1 MPVSYKNKDII
12 ADYAGQIRGKRI
24 GEKDEELLVPVIA
37 SSTGFGKSDK
47 DAVEMHVYDSA
58 ENYLFSDYDIKG
70 WSLLTSLQPI
80 PTTDGPAPQKT
91 SIRKIKLDIRKN
103 LIDVGVKAGR
113 YTVAYNL
120 FRNIFGN
127 SGGGKAYVSEISPS
141 RKEIRIL
148 PISEKNEEQNASFE
162 ALGNVSNVSI
172 DGTAKTYLLNFG
184 KNNVIAAINW
194 QLDKIT
200 VPDYP
205 HSIIIKLYEKLPV
218 SISIKHQLWLVEEIA
233 DPIIDKIVIEPPLEP
248 KAKTNIRGPNYNL
261 RGKFSGDPGE
271 TGLESWDDLLS
282 TNAAT
287 SQQLIN
293 KLISGSLD
301 GAEINVDYRAFD
313 NFIHFSSAEERLKNF
328 KYKLQLVEQYD
339 SEIKALGSTG
349 GAATSSYSAI
359 SSSQS
364 FELKK
369 RQVINGFDGFETQ
382 LYETSGSE
390 VTSSL
395 GFFMDASW
403 PKQNSVATGSDGFTV
418 YSISSSEG
426 TAWYNKMEAS
436 ASLYDQNNVNAL
448 RYNLPQHIIIDTY
461 NADFVLFVDMIG
473 QHFDVMWTYVN
484 ALSRISSRREKLGY
498 GVPRDIVKHVLE
510 SFGWKT
516 DSGWSKVKLWDAVLG
531 TDVSGSYQQTGSRQ
545 SMTKSDYQKEVWTRI
560 VQNVPYLLKTKGTA
574 RSIKALL
581 SCYGVPL
588 SILRIREYGGPSPK
602 SGSYNQ
608 YEVEQFHYALNFY
621 GGTYDTYVQ
630 SKWADDSKTTRKPD
644 TVEFRFQQNT
654 AVTQSV
660 LVESEEKWAITAE
673 QSASSNYGYLKFVL
687 TGSQGDM
694 SGSTQKVPLWN
705 GEFWSAY
712 LARSVMDS
720 AANIDQE
727 YKLKV
732 KQFDAS
738 SGRIIHAGSG
748 SLVISGAANVASRS
762 YNTAFNAAT
771 DVFIGS
777 KPTSSFGGP
786 FTGSMQE
793 FRFWANEL
801 DEGAFDNH
809 VGSPRAMDGNSSTA
823 SFDDLILRY
832 SFDDQINHFLTSSIL
847 DRSMDQTSIL
857 PGTASNYPNADVY
870 SDFNETYLS
879 NQPNV
884 GGNRPRSNKIRL
896 EDTQLY
902 YGTLSSKKRSEISA
916 YDLAPTDSPK
926 LGVYLSPVDIMNEDI
941 AHQLGVADLA
951 EFYGEPG
958 NMYQDEYE
966 GLRIIRNRYFQKYS
980 KPNNF
985 WDFMR
990 LVLFFDTSLF
1000 RQIRTLLPARA
1011 RANVGLLIEEHMLA
1025 RPKKKWTKPVSET
1038 RNWRKTIDLTEV
1050 FNTSASQDNYRTTL
1064 PFLSQ
1069 SYIMTGTSSAY
1080 EGVMI
1085 DSASGVLFGTH
1096 DFLSGT
1102 LVDSASGVL
1111 FGTHDSLSG
1120 TLIDSASGVLT
1131 GTHDS
1136 LNGTISGSLGGIVN
1150 DFGGVGSAGQW
1161 NNTFYRS
1168 DKSRLPRQ
1176 ELKFSGATN
1185 KEELFDNFFGDID
1198 TLFAQRIVTS
1208 SRASEVYS
1216 VKEYFYSSAVSK
1228 SNHEAGGLDY
1238 YILSSS
1244 LNPAEYQDF
1253 RGGGL
1258 TLGAFGAEKW
1268 QIDNGKN
1275 VGKVGNHIGST
1286 IDGKEAVEIF
1296 ETNPNRLVVRSTSD
1310 SNIDVE

>member
-24 GEKDEELLVPVIA
+24 KKEDEELLVLVFSDA
-37 SSTGFGKSDK
+37 VEFGKNEK
-47 DAVEMHVYDSA
+47 DTIEMHVYDSA
-58 ENYLFSDYDIKG
+58 ENYLFSNYNIDG
-70 WSLLTSLQPI
+70 WSTLTSIQPI
-80 PTTDGPAPQKT
+80 PTGDGPAPQKT
-91 SIRKIKLDIRKN
+91 SVPKIKLDIRKN
-103 LIDVGVKAGR
+103 LIDIGVKSGR

-120 FRNIFGN
+120 FRNIFGSKDSN
-127 SGGGKAYVSEISPS
+127 KVYIGEISPS

-148 PISEKNEEQNASFE
+148 PVSEKNEELNELFINIGE
-162 ALGNVSNVSI
+162 RHNVSD
-172 DGTAKTYLLNFG
+172 DGTVKTYLLNFG
-184 KNNVIAAINW
+184 RNNVIAAINW
-194 QLDKIT
+194 QLDRIS

-205 HSIIIKLYEKLPV
+205 HSIVVKLYEKLPIN
-218 SISIKHQLWLVEEIA
+218 ISVKDQLWIVEEVA
-233 DPIIDKIVIEPPLEP
+233 DPIIDKIVIEPPVE
-248 KAKTNIRGPNYNL
+248 KKQKTNIRGPNYNI
-261 RGKFSGDPGE
+261 RGNFSGDPGE
-271 TGLESWDDLLS
+271 IGLESWNDLLS
-282 TNAAT
+282 TNAST

-293 KLISGSLD
+293 KLISGSLG
-301 GAEINVDYRAFD
+301 GAEINVDYRKFE
-313 NFIHFSSAEERLKNF
+313 NFVHFSSAKERLKNF

-339 SEIKALGSTG
+339 SEIKALGATG
-349 GAATSSYSAI
+349 GASTGSYSAI

-369 RQVINGFDGFETQ
+369 RQVINGFDGFEKQ
-382 LYETSGSE
+382 LYETSGSV

-395 GFFMDASW
+395 GWFMDASW
-403 PKQNSVATGSDGFTV
+403 PKQNSVLTGYDGYTA
-418 YSISSSEG
+418 YSVSSSQAK
-426 TAWYNKMEAS
+426 TWYNNIEAS
-436 ASLYDQNNVNAL
+436 ASVYDNNNVSAL
-448 RYNLPQHIIIDTY
+448 RYNLPQHILIDTY
-461 NADFVLFVDMIG
+461 NSDFVLFIDMIG
-473 QHFDVMWTYVN
+473 QHFDIMWTYIS

-498 GVPRDIVKHVLE
+498 GIPRDIVKHVLE

-516 DSGWSKVKLWDAVLG
+516 DSGWSKAKLWDAVLG
-531 TDVSGSYQQTGSRQ
+531 TNVSGSYATTGSRQ

-560 VQNVPYLLKTKGTA
+560 AQNIPYLLKTKGTA

-621 GGTYDTYVQ
+621 GGSYDTYVQ
-630 SKWADDSKTTRKPD
+630 SSWADDSRTSRKPD

-654 AVTQSV
+654 SVTQSV
-660 LVESEEKWAITAE
+660 LVESEDKWAITAE
-673 QSASSNYGYLKFVL
+673 QSASSNYGYLKFIL
-687 TGSQGDM
+687 AGSQGNM
-694 SGSTQKVPLWN
+694 SGSTQKVPIWN

-720 AANIDQE
+720 AANINQE

-762 YNTAFNAAT
+762 YNTAFNTAT

-809 VGSPRAMDGNSSTA
+809 VTSPRAIDGNSPTA

-832 SFDDQINHFLTSSIL
+832 SFDDQINHSLTSSIL

-857 PGTASNYPNADVY
+857 PGTATNYPNADVY
-870 SDFNETYLS
+870 SDFNETYLA
-879 NQPNV
+879 NQPNI

-902 YGTLSSKKRSEISA
+902 YGNLSSKKRSEISA
-916 YDLAPTDSPK
+916 YDLAPLDSPK
-926 LGVYLSPVDIMNEDI
+926 LGVYLSPTDIMNDDI
-941 AHQLGVADLA
+941 AHQLGIADLS

-958 NMYQDEYE
+958 DMYQDEYE
-966 GLRIIRNRYFQKYS
+966 GLRTIRNRYFQKYS

-1000 RQIRTLLPARA
+1000 RQIRKLLPARA

-1025 RPKKKWTKPVSET
+1025 RPKKKWTKPVSEI
-1038 RNWRKTIDLTEV
+1038 RNWRKTIDLTTI
-1050 FNTSASQDNYRTTL
+1050 FIASASQDNYRTSIPMTDDYVL
-1064 PFLSQ
+1064 L
-1069 SYIMTGTSSAY
+1069 TGTSSAY
-1080 EGVMI
+1080 EGVMV
-1085 DSASGVLFGTH
+1085 DSVSGVL
-1096 DFLSGT
+1096 SGT
-1102 LVDSASGVL
+1102 YNSFA
-1111 FGTHDSLSG
+1111 
-1120 TLIDSASGVLT
+1120 
-1131 GTHDS
+1131 
-1136 LNGTISGSLGGIVN
+1136 GTISGSLGGIVN
-1150 DFGGVGSAGQW
+1150 DFGGVVSAGQW

-1176 ELKFSGATN
+1176 ELTFSGANNT
-1185 KEELFDNFFGDID
+1185 EVLVDTFFGNSGS
-1198 TLFAQRIVTS
+1198 LFSQPQITA
-1208 SRASEVYS
+1208 SRASEIYS

-1228 SNHEAGGLDY
+1228 SNHEAGGLEY

-1244 LNPAEYQDF
+1244 LKPAEYQDF
-1253 RGGGL
+1253 KGGGIDRGG
-1258 TLGAFGAEKW
+1258 FGAEKW

-1275 VGKVGNHIGST
+1275 VGRVGNYIGST

>member
-1 MPVSYKNKDII
+1 VPVSYKNKDII

-24 GEKDEELLVPVIA
+24 EREDEELLVPIVKQISA
-37 SSTGFGKSDK
+37 FGKNKNDV
-47 DAVEMHVYDSA
+47 VEMHVYDSA
-58 ENYLFSDYDIKG
+58 ENYLFSEHKVKD

-80 PTTDGPAPQKT
+80 QTADGPASQKT
-91 SIRKIKLDIRKN
+91 SIPKIKLDIRKN
-103 LIDVGVKAGR
+103 LIDIGVKAGR

-127 SGGGKAYVSEISPS
+127 SESGKGYISEISPT

-148 PISEKNEEQNASFE
+148 PISEKDEEQNIAFAEFGDS
-162 ALGNVSNVSI
+162 ANITL
-172 DGTAKTYLLNFG
+172 DKTMRTVLINFG
-184 KNNVIAAINW
+184 QNNVAGAMNW
-194 QLDKIT
+194 QTDRIS
-200 VPDYP
+200 VSDYP
-205 HSIIIKLYEKLPV
+205 YSIVVKLYEKLPPE
-218 SISIKHQLWLVEEIA
+218 ISVKQQLWIVEEVA
-233 DPIIDKIVIEPPLEP
+233 DPIIDKIAIEPQVEP
-248 KAKTNIRGPNYNL
+248 KPKTNIRGPNYNV
-261 RGKFSGDPGE
+261 RGIGGDPGE
-271 TGLESWDDLLS
+271 TGLESWNDLLS
-282 TNAAT
+282 TNAST

-301 GAEINVDYRAFD
+301 GAEINVDYRQFE
-313 NFIHFSSAEERLKNF
+313 NFVHFSSAKERLKNF

-339 SEIKALGSTG
+339 SEVKALGSTG
-349 GAATSSYSAI
+349 GAATGSYSAI
-359 SSSQS
+359 SSSQA
-364 FELKK
+364 FVLKK
-369 RQVINGFDGFETQ
+369 QQVINGFDGFEKQ
-382 LYETSGSE
+382 LYETSGSA

-395 GFFMDASW
+395 GWFMDVSW
-403 PKQNSVATGSDGFTV
+403 PKQNSVATGSDGYTLFSV
-418 YSISSSEG
+418 SSSE
-426 TAWYNKMEAS
+426 AEDWYSNIEAS
-436 ASLYDQNNVNAL
+436 ASLYDNNNVDAL
-448 RYNLPQHIIIDTY
+448 RYNLPQHILVDTF
-461 NADFVLFVDMIG
+461 NADFVLFMDMIG
-473 QHFDVMWTYVN
+473 QHFDIMWTYVN

-531 TDVSGSYQQTGSRQ
+531 TDVSGSYQQSGSRQ
-545 SMTKSDYQKEVWTRI
+545 SMTKSDYQKEVWTRLA
-560 VQNVPYLLKTKGTA
+560 QNIPYLLKTKGTA

-621 GGTYDTYVQ
+621 GGSYDTYVQ
-630 SKWADDSKTTRKPD
+630 SKWADDAKSTRKPD
-644 TVEFRFQQNT
+644 TVEFRFMQNQN
-654 AVTQSV
+654 VTQSV
-660 LVESEEKWAITAE
+660 LVESEDKWAITAE
-673 QSASSNYGYLKFVL
+673 RSGSSNYGYLKFML
-687 TGSQGDM
+687 SGSLGHM
-694 SGSTQKVPLWN
+694 SGSTQKVPIWN

-712 LARSVMDS
+712 MARSVMNS
-720 AANIDQE
+720 SANIDQE
-727 YKLKV
+727 YKLKA

-738 SGRIIHAGSG
+738 SSRIIYAGSG
-748 SLVISGAANVASRS
+748 SLIVSGAINVASRS

-809 VGSPRAMDGNSSTA
+809 VSSPRAIDGNSSTA

-832 SFDDQINHFLTSSIL
+832 SFDDQINHFTTSSIL

-870 SDFNETYLS
+870 SDFNETYLA
-879 NQPNV
+879 NQPIV
-884 GGNRPRSNKIRL
+884 GGNRPTSNKIRL
-896 EDTQLY
+896 EDSQLY
-902 YGTLSSKKRSEISA
+902 YGNLSSKKRSEISS

-941 AHQLGVADLA
+941 AHQLGVADLS

-966 GLRIIRNRYFQKYS
+966 GLKTIRNRYFQKYS

-1000 RQIRTLLPARA
+1000 RQIRNLLPGRA

-1025 RPKKKWTKPVSET
+1025 RPKKKWSKPVSET
-1038 RNWRKTIDLTEV
+1038 RNWRKTIDLTEIYI
-1050 FNTSASQDNYRTTL
+1050 TSGSQDNYRTTL

-1069 SYIMTGTSSAY
+1069 SYVMTGTSSMY
-1080 EGVMI
+1080 EGNMA
-1085 DSASGVLFGTH
+1085 DSASFS
-1096 DFLSGT
+1096 F
-1102 LVDSASGVL
+1102 
-1111 FGTHDSLSG
+1111 
-1120 TLIDSASGVLT
+1120 T
-1131 GTHDS
+1131 GS
-1136 LNGTISGSLGGIVN
+1136 YNSYEAIISGSLGGIVN

-1161 NNTFYRS
+1161 NGAFNRS
-1168 DKSRLPRQ
+1168 DTSRLPRQ
-1176 ELKFSGATN
+1176 ELTFSGANNT
-1185 KEELFDNFFGDID
+1185 EVLVDTFFGDSGS
-1198 TLFAQRIVTS
+1198 LFSQPQITA
-1208 SRASEVYS
+1208 SRVSEVYS
-1216 VKEYFYSSAVSK
+1216 VREYFYSSAVSK
-1228 SNHEAGGLDY
+1228 SNHEVGGLEY

-1244 LNPAEYQDF
+1244 LNPAEYQDYK
-1253 RGGGL
+1253 GGGWN
-1258 TLGAFGAEKW
+1258 TAGFGGEKW

>member
-1 MPVSYKNKDII
+1 MPASYKNKDII
-12 ADYAGQIRGKRI
+12 ADYPGQIRGKRI
-24 GEKDEELLVPVIA
+24 EKADEELLVPIVKQISA
-37 SSTGFGKSDK
+37 FGKNTNDV
-47 DAVEMHVYDSA
+47 VEMHVYDSA
-58 ENYLFSDYDIKG
+58 ENYLFSEHTVKD

-80 PTTDGPAPQKT
+80 PTGDGPAPQKT
-91 SIRKIKLDIRKN
+91 SIPKIKLDIRKN
-103 LIDVGVKAGR
+103 LIDIGVKAGR

-127 SGGGKAYVSEISPS
+127 NNSGKAYISEISPS

-148 PISEKNEEQNASFE
+148 PISEKDEEQNAAFAEFGDS
-162 ALGNVSNVSI
+162 ANVTL
-172 DGTAKTYLLNFG
+172 DKTMRTVLINFG
-184 KNNVIAAINW
+184 QNNVIGAMNW
-194 QLDKIT
+194 QTDRIS
-200 VPDYP
+200 VSDYP
-205 HSIIIKLYEKLPV
+205 YSIVIKLYEKLSPD
-218 SISIKHQLWLVEEIA
+218 ISVKQQLWVVEEVA
-233 DPIIDKIVIEPPLEP
+233 DSIIDKIAIEPQAEP
-248 KAKTNIRGPNYNL
+248 KPQTNIRGPNYTI
-261 RGKFSGDPGE
+261 RGFGGDPGE

-282 TNAAT
+282 TNADT

-301 GAEINVDYRAFD
+301 GADITVDYRSFD
-313 NFIHFSSAEERLKNF
+313 NFIHFSSAKERLKNF
-328 KYKLQLVEQYD
+328 KYKLQLIEQYD
-339 SEIKALGSTG
+339 SEVKALASTG
-349 GAATSSYSAI
+349 GAVTGSYSAI

-369 RQVINGFDGFETQ
+369 RQLVNGFDGFETQ
-382 LYETSGSE
+382 LYETSGSA

-403 PKQNSVATGSDGFTV
+403 PKQNSVATGSDGFTL
-418 YSISSSEG
+418 YSVSSSQAED
-426 TAWYNKMEAS
+426 WYTDMEAS
-436 ASLYDQNNVNAL
+436 ASLYDQNNVDAL
-448 RYNLPQHIIIDTY
+448 RYNLPQHIVIDTY
-461 NADFVLFVDMIG
+461 NADFVLFIDMIG
-473 QHFDVMWTYVN
+473 QHFDMMWTYVN
-484 ALSRISSRREKLGY
+484 AISRISSRREKLGY
-498 GVPRDIVKHVLE
+498 GIPRDIVKHVLE
-510 SFGWKT
+510 SFGWKA

-531 TDVSGSYQQTGSRQ
+531 TDVSGSYQQSGSRQ

-560 VQNVPYLLKTKGTA
+560 AQNIPYLLKTKGTA

-588 SILRIREYGGPSPK
+588 SILRIKEYGGPSPK

-608 YEVEQFHYALNFY
+608 FEVEQFHYALNFY
-621 GGTYDTYVQ
+621 GGSYDTYVQ
-630 SKWADDSKTTRKPD
+630 SKWADDTKSTRKPD
-644 TVEFRFQQNT
+644 TVEFRFMQNQN
-654 AVTQSV
+654 VTQSV
-660 LVESEEKWAITAE
+660 LVESEDKWAITTE
-673 QSASSNYGYLKFVL
+673 RSGSSNYGYLKFAL
-687 TGSQGDM
+687 SGSQGHM
-694 SGSTQKVPLWN
+694 TGSTQKVPIWN
-705 GEFWSAY
+705 GNFWSAY
-712 LARSVMDS
+712 MARSVMNS
-720 AANIDQE
+720 AVNINQE

-738 SGRIIHAGSG
+738 SSRIIYAGSG

-771 DVFIGS
+771 NVFIGS
-777 KPTSSFGGP
+777 KPSSSFGGP

-809 VGSPRAMDGNSSTA
+809 VASPRAIDGNSSTA

-832 SFDDQINHFLTSSIL
+832 SFDDQINHFTTSSIL

-870 SDFNETYLS
+870 SDFNETYLA
-879 NQPNV
+879 NQPNI
-884 GGNRPRSNKIRL
+884 GGNRPTSRKIRL
-896 EDTQLY
+896 EDSQLY
-902 YGTLSSKKRSEISA
+902 YGNLSSKKRSEISS

-941 AHQLGVADLA
+941 AHQLGIADLS

-966 GLRIIRNRYFQKYS
+966 GLRTIRNRYFQKYTT
-980 KPNNF
+980 PNNF

-1000 RQIRTLLPARA
+1000 RQIRSLLPARA

-1050 FNTSASQDNYRTTL
+1050 YTTTGSRNDYIGVL

-1069 SYIMTGTSSAY
+1069 SCGMAGSSSMY
-1080 EGVMI
+1080 EGI
-1085 DSASGVLFGTH
+1085 LAESASFAFT
-1096 DFLSGT
+1096 
-1102 LVDSASGVL
+1102 ASYSSVEG
-1111 FGTHDSLSG
+1111 
-1120 TLIDSASGVLT
+1120 I
-1131 GTHDS
+1131 
-1136 LNGTISGSLGGIVN
+1136 ISGSLGGIVN

-1161 NNTFYRS
+1161 NNEFHRS
-1168 DKSRLPRQ
+1168 DTSRLPRQ
-1176 ELKFSGATN
+1176 ELTFSGASNAEVLVDT
-1185 KEELFDNFFGDID
+1185 FFGDSGS
-1198 TLFAQRIVTS
+1198 LFSQPIISS
-1208 SRASEVYS
+1208 SRTSEVYS
-1216 VKEYFYSSAVSK
+1216 ARDYFYSSAVSK
-1228 SNHEAGGLDY
+1228 SNHEVGGLEY
-1238 YILSSS
+1238 YVLSSS
-1244 LNPAEYQDF
+1244 FKPAEYQDF

-1296 ETNPNRLVVRSTSD
+1296 ETNPNRLVVRNTSD